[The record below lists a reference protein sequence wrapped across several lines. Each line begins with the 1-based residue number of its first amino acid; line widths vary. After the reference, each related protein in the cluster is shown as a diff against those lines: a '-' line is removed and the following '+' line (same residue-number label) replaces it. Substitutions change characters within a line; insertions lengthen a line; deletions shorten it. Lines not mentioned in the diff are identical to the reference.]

1 MSMAGP
7 STVEEYL
14 AELPAEV
21 RAAME
26 QIRATIKAA
35 APEATEGISYQ
46 IPTFKMNGR
55 ALIWY
60 AAFRDHYSVYPATDG
75 LRQQLGEELKPH
87 FSGKGT
93 LRFDMDEPIPTELIR
108 KIVEVRLGE
117 ASALG

>member
-1 MSMAGP
+1 MRVAGP

-14 AELPAEV
+14 AGLPAEA
-21 RAAME
+21 RAALE
-26 QIRATIKAA
+26 QIRAAIKAA

-46 IPTFKMNGR
+46 IPTFKVKGR

-60 AAFRDHYSVYPATDG
+60 AAFKDHYSVYPATAG

-93 LRFDMDEPIPTELIR
+93 LRFAVDRPIPTDLIKR
-108 KIVEVRLGE
+108 IVAVRLDE
-117 ASALG
+117 AAALG